1 MPLNNGGRP
10 WHPVDNPLAYR
21 LLPSWLNAHLNH
33 QLERLQ
39 ANLQPGHE
47 RGSQLIKR
55 FMAALP
61 ATLLVLMPLLA
72 LVLRLLYWRRPMGYL
87 KHLVVAL
94 YSHCFLL
101 LMLLALF
108 LLSAARNAG
117 APAILTAPGFAA
129 VWIWIPVYLWMMQR
143 RVYGGGWLSNAVRYL
158 VIGFL
163 YFVMVVFVA
172 MYAVLIGISS

>member
-21 LLPSWLNAHLNH
+21 LLPSWLNAPLKHR
-33 QLERLQ
+33 LERLQ
-39 ANLQPGHE
+39 ANLQPGHK
-47 RGSQLIKR
+47 RGSQLIKC

-94 YSHCFLL
+94 YSHAWLLTALL
-101 LMLLALF
+101 LGSLASGIAQAATAANV
-108 LLSAARNAG
+108 LSG
-117 APAILTAPGFAA
+117 VLWLA
-129 VWIWIPVYLWMMQR
+129 VPVSLWRMQR
-143 RVYGGGWLSNAVRYL
+143 RVHGGLLLHRLRFATTGSVYGVL
-158 VIGFL
+158 VLLATL
-163 YFVMVVFVA
+163 YA
-172 MYAVLIGISS
+172 MLASLTA